1 MDGLIWAKK
10 IVDDILIWAPDLTT
24 LRQRI
29 DIIADNCARLNII
42 LSRKKF
48 AIGTSMPF
56 AGYVLTSQ
64 GIRPD
69 PDRVAAIQNF
79 PTPKDQ
85 TALRSFIGMAQQ
97 LAFFISDF
105 SLASTAMRSL
115 LGKGRW
121 FQWTSDQE
129 LSLIHI

>member
-10 IVDDILIWAPDLTT
+10 IVDDVLIWALDLAT

-56 AGYVLTSQ
+56 AGACCHFAGYTS
-64 GIRPD
+64 
-69 PDRVAAIQNF
+69 
-79 PTPKDQ
+79 
-85 TALRSFIGMAQQ
+85 
-97 LAFFISDF
+97 
-105 SLASTAMRSL
+105 
-115 LGKGRW
+115 
-121 FQWTSDQE
+121 
-129 LSLIHI
+129 